1 MRQDQARTNHSLLEV
16 ISNLQDEN
24 KELKDKILSMQVKKE
39 IEEEKGSGAEGQFVG
54 GTDLQSGEQT

>member
-1 MRQDQARTNHSLLEV
+1 
-16 ISNLQDEN
+16 
-24 KELKDKILSMQVKKE
+24 MQVKKE